1 MTTDPIGD
9 MLTRIRNAL
18 QAGHADLEIPSSNLK
33 KRIAEIL
40 KEQGFIEDFSVL
52 EDRTQGILKIY
63 LKYVAPKRGAIAG
76 IRRESKPGRRIY
88 VGKKDIPRVRRG
100 MGLAILST
108 PQGVMADQE
117 ARKRGIGG
125 ELLLTVW

>member
-63 LKYVAPKRGAIAG
+63 LKYVAPRRGAIAG
-76 IRRESKPGRRIY
+76 IRRESKPGRRVY
-88 VGKKDIPRVRRG
+88 VGKNDIPRVRRG

>member
-1 MTTDPIGD
+1 MTPDPIGD

-18 QAGHADLEIPSSNLK
+18 QAGHADLEIPSSDLK

>member
-18 QAGHADLEIPSSNLK
+18 QAGHADLEIPSSDLK

>member
-108 PQGVMADQE
+108 P
-117 ARKRGIGG
+117 R
-125 ELLLTVW
+125 